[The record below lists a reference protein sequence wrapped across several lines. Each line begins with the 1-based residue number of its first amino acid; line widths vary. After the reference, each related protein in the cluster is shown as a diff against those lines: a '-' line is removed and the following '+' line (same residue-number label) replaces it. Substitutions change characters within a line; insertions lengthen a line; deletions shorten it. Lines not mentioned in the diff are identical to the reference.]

1 MTPKFN
7 LDQYHKETVA
17 PHTLTSPFTLRITEW
32 KKYPIPVLVVKERRE
47 VMKTRTKTADKKQ
60 SELTLSAPPTYR
72 LYDVSHI
79 SGESQRRCLSIIRQ
93 IVAQVRDDQGIPLEL
108 QRFFTREGLKR
119 RLNLPLDE
127 RAGAKLG
134 LIFKLQMRVTDL
146 DRVELMARRITNFT
160 REEAAYWLSR
170 VTTFGPDE
178 NRWGQAGLRIMLG
191 GQPGD
196 KGIDKM
202 LNRLR
207 ETL

>member
-1 MTPKFN
+1 M
-7 LDQYHKETVA
+7 
-17 PHTLTSPFTLRITEW
+17 
-32 KKYPIPVLVVKERRE
+32 VKQRRE
-47 VMKTRTKTADKKQ
+47 VINTRIRTADKKQ
-60 SELTLSAPPTYR
+60 PELTLSAPPTYR

-108 QRFFTREGLKR
+108 QRFFTREGMKL

-134 LIFKLQMRVTDL
+134 LIFKLQMRVIDL
-146 DRVELMARRITNFT
+146 DRVELMARRITTFT

-178 NRWGQAGLRIMLG
+178 NRWAQAGLRIMLG